1 MKQSV
6 RIEARHTTT
15 PVIKALIQRFL
26 DIVGR
31 IKVGSISVRL
41 PDGSQHLL
49 KGNAPGP
56 FAEIE
61 LSTWEAV
68 RRLLTQGD
76 LGFVEAYVDGDWVS
90 PDPSKVIEIGVRNRE
105 QLGTDRLQ
113 TWVHKVRHRIAHLM
127 RPNNKK
133 GARRNIAEHYDLG
146 NEFYK
151 QWLDPTM
158 TYSSGYFETEKDD
171 LNCAQLHKYRRIAD
185 ILELSKDHH
194 VLEIGCGWGGFAEFA
209 TKEYG
214 CRLTG
219 LTLSAEQLD
228 YARVRAKREGF
239 SDKANFRLQDYRDTD
254 GTFDRIASIEMFE
267 AVGEDHWPRYFETV
281 RDRLVNGGV
290 AALQIITINE
300 ERFAYYR
307 NGADFIQRYI
317 FPGGMLPS
325 MAALTDQVKESGLQL
340 ASTFSFGPSYAQT
353 LHQWREQ
360 FMAAWSKIEPLG
372 FDQRFKRMWEMY
384 LAYCEGGFRG
394 ESIDVVQLKLI
405 RP

>member
-1 MKQSV
+1 MKESV
-6 RIEARHTTT
+6 HIETRNTSS
-15 PVIKALIQRFL
+15 PIINSLIQRFL

-31 IKVGSISVRL
+31 ITVGSISVRL
-41 PDGSQHLL
+41 PDDSQYLL
-49 KGNAPGP
+49 KGNFPGP
-56 FAEIE
+56 YAEIE
-61 LSTWEAV
+61 LRTWSAV
-68 RRLLTQGD
+68 RRLITQGD
-76 LGFVEAYVDGDWVS
+76 LGFVEAYIDGDWIS

-105 QLGTDRLQ
+105 HMGTDQLQ
-113 TWVHKVRHRIAHLM
+113 NWVHKVRHRIAHLL

-133 GARRNIAEHYDLG
+133 GARRNIAAHYDLG

-158 TYSSGYFETEKDD
+158 TYSSAYFETDKDD
-171 LNCAQLHKYRRIAD
+171 LNCAQLQKYRRIAKM
-185 ILELSKDHH
+185 LELSKDHH
-194 VLEIGCGWGGFAEFA
+194 ILEIGCGWGGFAEFA

-219 LTLSAEQLD
+219 LTLSTEQLD
-228 YARVRAKREGF
+228 YARTRAKREGF
-239 SDKANFRLQDYRDTD
+239 ADKVNFRLQDYRDTD

-267 AVGEDHWPRYFETV
+267 AVGESHWPIYFETI
-281 RDRLVNGGV
+281 RKRLVKDGI
-290 AALQIITINE
+290 AALQIITIDEN
-300 ERFAYYR
+300 RFAYYR

-325 MAALTDQVKESGLQL
+325 MAALTDQVKRSGLQI
-340 ASTFSFGPSYAQT
+340 ASTTAFGSSYAQT
-353 LHQWREQ
+353 LQQWRER
-360 FMAAWSKIEPLG
+360 FIAAWSKIEPLG

-394 ESIDVVQLKLI
+394 ESIDVVQVKLV